1 MTPKNHSLEELC
13 RMAREYRADEGLP
26 VRFGADRYTRTTIY
40 RDARLEVVVI
50 CFAEGQTTSVHDHQG
65 SNCVIRVLRG
75 KILENHF
82 VPAGEKQLDLLGSH
96 YLQPGDVSG
105 LDGRQ
110 IHQLCNLDN
119 GGTVLLN
126 FYSPPF
132 RT

>member
-1 MTPKNHSLEELC
+1 M
-13 RMAREYRADEGLP
+13 
-26 VRFGADRYTRTTIY
+26 Y
-40 RDARLEVVVI
+40 RDDRLEVVVI

-75 KILENHF
+75 KVLENHF
-82 VPAGEKQLDLLGSH
+82 VPARDEQLDLLGCH

-110 IHQLCNLDN
+110 IHQLCNLDPR
-119 GGTVLLN
+119 GTVLLN

-132 RT
+132 KM